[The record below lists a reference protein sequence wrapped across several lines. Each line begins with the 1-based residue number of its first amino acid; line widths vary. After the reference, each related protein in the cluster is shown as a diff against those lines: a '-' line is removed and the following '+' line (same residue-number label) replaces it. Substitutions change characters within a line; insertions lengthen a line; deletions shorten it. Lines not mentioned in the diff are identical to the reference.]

1 MTTKWTIDSD
11 QSDVLIKMK
20 DATITYLGNETNH
33 FDGFV
38 SIDED
43 QIEDASVEFF
53 LDSNTFSSQKRDT
66 ALQNKNNS
74 GSNKKPLIRFKST
87 SFQKI
92 KNNINFLKGYLTIKD
107 ITKMFEE
114 IRKKF
119 SSLDIVVNV
128 SGIERIYTDP
138 LDTREWKEVLD
149 VNLFGAVECSR
160 EALKMMGGGGVIIN
174 ISSVAGKPGIAYYGE
189 SLSYSISKAALN
201 TFSENL
207 AVMLAPRIR
216 VVSISPGYTLTPMW
230 NLSSEKEEYQE
241 RVPLKRFI
249 TPNEIAHAVIA
260 VAENDAITGT
270 NIVVDAGLT
279 LKEIK

>member
-1 MTTKWTIDSD
+1 MKLKEKV
-11 QSDVLIKMK
+11 VLITGASGGIGGAIARRFARKGSKLILHSK
-20 DATITYLGNETNH
+20 DKAGVEVIKKELC
-33 FDGFV
+33 
-38 SIDED
+38 D
-43 QIEDASVEFF
+43 QKVECISVAADFR
-53 LDSNTFSSQKRDT
+53 Q
-66 ALQNKNNS
+66 
-74 GSNKKPLIRFKST
+74 
-87 SFQKI
+87 
-92 KNNINFLKGYLTIKD
+92 IKD

-230 NLSSEKEEYQE
+230 NLSSEKDKEEYQE